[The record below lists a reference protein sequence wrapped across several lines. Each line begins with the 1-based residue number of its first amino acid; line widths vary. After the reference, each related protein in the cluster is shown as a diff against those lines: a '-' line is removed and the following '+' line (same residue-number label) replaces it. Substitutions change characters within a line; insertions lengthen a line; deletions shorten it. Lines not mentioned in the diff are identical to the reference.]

1 MGCHQ
6 AFSDGIFQ
14 PHLRSEPGQNGGGQS
29 AGVGRANDVAA
40 TLLRARL
47 CSAARFLRHPAV
59 LAQAAKGKKAA
70 SVAQSQRER
79 EPYASGKR
87 LHRARAV
94 PQGVLVASTGAAKV
108 RGEQRRR
115 NGPIKRC

>member
-1 MGCHQ
+1 M
-6 AFSDGIFQ
+6 
-14 PHLRSEPGQNGGGQS
+14 P
-29 AGVGRANDVAA
+29 
-40 TLLRARL
+40 
-47 CSAARFLRHPAV
+47 
-59 LAQAAKGKKAA
+59 AQAAKDKKAA

-108 RGEQRRR
+108 SENNVGVKVQSRDASLLEGFGIYRR
-115 NGPIKRC
+115 